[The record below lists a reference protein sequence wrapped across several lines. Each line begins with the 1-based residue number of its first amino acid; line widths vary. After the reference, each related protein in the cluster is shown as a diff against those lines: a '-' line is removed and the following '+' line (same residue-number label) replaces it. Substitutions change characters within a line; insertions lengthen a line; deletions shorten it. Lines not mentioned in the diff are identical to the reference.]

1 MTKRGFTLFEILLV
15 MSILGIIGTVS
26 VVFSVR
32 LLRSND
38 LNIAVRHALNNIR
51 IAQTRAQL
59 ASGSNSWGLYI
70 TSGSMTLFRGSS
82 YVTRDQTQDAVTEF
96 SQRITVSGLQEVTFD
111 VMSGTPSQSGLITFT
126 HADITQPRYLFVN
139 PLGLAEEVKSGELE
153 TIAVEDASL
162 HQGAP
167 SSRQGSTA
175 ILEVYPR
182 NVGYNKRV
190 AILMG
195 LSHIPSSATV
205 TQATLYAKQVQTYG
219 STRTIGVYRIIR
231 SWNETETT
239 WNNAAS
245 TTAWSTAGGDFVP
258 TPTDTETLTWTGTL
272 QWSSWDVTSDVQA
285 MVSGSTTNSGWL
297 LKDTSEDTSEAYWY
311 FSSREGNAP
320 PYLYLEYTL
329 E

>member
-15 MSILGIIGTVS
+15 VSILGIIGMVS

-59 ASGSNSWGLYI
+59 ASGNNPWGVHI
-70 TSGSMTLFRGSS
+70 TSGSMTLFRGNS

-96 SQRITVSGLQEVTFD
+96 SQRITISGLQEVGFD
-111 VMSGTPSQSGLITFT
+111 VISGTPSQSGLITFT
-126 HADITQPRYLFVN
+126 HADITQPRHLFVN
-139 PLGLAEEVKSGELE
+139 PLGLTEEVRSGELE
-153 TIAVEDASL
+153 TVAVEDASL

-167 SSRQGSTA
+167 SSRQGSTT

-182 NVGYNKRV
+182 NVGYNKRAV
-190 AILMG
+190 VLIG
-195 LSHIPSSATV
+195 LSHVPSSATI
-205 TQATLYAKQVQTYG
+205 TRATLYAKQVQTFG
-219 STRTIGVYRIIR
+219 TTRTIGVYRITR
-231 SWNETETT
+231 SWSETETT

-245 TTAWSTAGGDFVP
+245 TTMWSTAGGDFVP
-258 TPTDTETLTWTGTL
+258 APTDTETLTWSGTL
-272 QWSSWDVTSDVQA
+272 QWSSWDVTNDVQA
-285 MVSGSTTNSGWL
+285 MVSGSTTNNGWL
-297 LKDTSEDTSEAYWY
+297 LKDTSEDASEAYWY

-320 PYLYLEYTL
+320 PYLHIVYDI
-329 E
+329 